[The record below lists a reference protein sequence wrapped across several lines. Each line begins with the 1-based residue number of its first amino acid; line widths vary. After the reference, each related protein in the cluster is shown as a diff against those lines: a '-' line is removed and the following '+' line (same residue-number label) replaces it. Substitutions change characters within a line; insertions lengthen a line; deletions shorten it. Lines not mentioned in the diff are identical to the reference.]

1 MLFLRVFMIKEISEL
16 LVTFG
21 GTGRGSICD
30 SALPLPLI
38 IVILRISVNVCIKK
52 EYSRISQP

>member
-1 MLFLRVFMIKEISEL
+1 MIKEISEL

-38 IVILRISVNVCIKK
+38 IVILRMSVNVCIKK